1 MKKKHCTIAVAAL
14 LLAIGVNA
22 QQTERF
28 NPEKDKR
35 ITKGY
40 TIQLLP
46 APGNTFGF
54 AINYGKKPVMVK
66 FSNPYMHAPLGFK
79 TKTDAYNVAEWMI
92 SKAKNGMLPGSIP
105 PAVAKQLNIA
115 PYMSNTNS
123 STPKK

>member
-1 MKKKHCTIAVAAL
+1 MKKKHCTIVIVAL
-14 LLAIGVNA
+14 LLAIGANA
-22 QQTERF
+22 QQAEKF

-46 APGNTFGF
+46 APGSTFGF
-54 AINYGKKPVMVK
+54 AISYGKKPVMVQL
-66 FSNPYMHAPLGFK
+66 SNPYMHAPLGYK
-79 TKTDAYNVAEWMI
+79 SKTDAYNVAEWMI
-92 SKAKNGMLPGSIP
+92 SEAKNGRLPGSIP

-115 PYMSNTNS
+115 PYMPNTNS